1 MSFRAVSARF
11 SLLDIRTDILGEILF
26 VFTLQAEFG
35 NIHVLF
41 TMRPLAENGEWGAKQ
56 KKVYDLDENGEKIP
70 VIDKKTGE

>member
-1 MSFRAVSARF
+1 M
-11 SLLDIRTDILGEILF
+11 
-26 VFTLQAEFG
+26 FTLQAEFG